1 MSQFSQPLQHRTGPV
16 NLLTP
21 SGWAIA
27 DQVVLEQ
34 GRIARIHLI
43 DSQVDTP
50 DTRLPYLL
58 PGMIDS
64 HGDAF
69 EREIS
74 PRSGSA
80 FPLDLAL
87 ATNDHLL
94 VGAGITTFYFS
105 ITDGFEPGMRSRE
118 TVRELMNLVE
128 THRDQLKCD
137 TRIHIRH
144 EQVNTADHQELC
156 DWLEAG
162 RIDLLSLNNHLPQPD
177 NAKKVKRFKTSIS
190 RRLKMTDSELDHFID
205 ELQAHRDLGME
216 QLSELSAL
224 ARRQGIPIAS
234 HDDESMEDV
243 ARAEAFGVSIAE
255 FPLTLEVARAM
266 GDKGIS
272 VLVGAPN
279 LVRGGSHV
287 GALAAADAIHHQS
300 ADLLCSD
307 YHYASLFRAPFV
319 AAENGLCTFPE
330 ASNLVSAGPA
340 KALGIDSKT
349 GSIEE
354 GKDADLL
361 LLDRLD
367 GSPLSIKRVWVKGRP
382 VLSVG

>member
-27 DQVVLEQ
+27 DQVVLEH

-50 DTRLPYLL
+50 DSSLPYLL

-74 PRSGSA
+74 PRSGSV

-128 THRDQLKCD
+128 VHRDQLKCD

-144 EQVNTADHQELC
+144 EQVNTRDHRELC

-177 NAKKVKRFKTSIS
+177 NEKKVKRFKTSIS
-190 RRLKMTDSELDHFID
+190 RRLKMTDTELDHFID
-205 ELQAHRDLGME
+205 ELQAHRDLGLE
-216 QLSELSAL
+216 QLGELSAL

-287 GALAAADAIHHQS
+287 GALAAADAIQHQS

-330 ASNLVSAGPA
+330 AWNLVSAGPA

-349 GSIEE
+349 GTIEE

>member
-1 MSQFSQPLQHRTGPV
+1 MLEFSQPLQQRTGQV

-21 SGWAIA
+21 NGWAIA
-27 DQVVLEQ
+27 DQVVLED
-34 GRIARIHLI
+34 GLIAQIHFI
-43 DSQVDTP
+43 KPQVDTP
-50 DTRLPYLL
+50 DPELPYLL
-58 PGMIDS
+58 PGIIDS

-74 PRSGSA
+74 PRSGSE

-105 ITDGFEPGMRSRE
+105 ITDGFEPGMRSRK
-118 TVRELMNLVE
+118 TVRELLSLIE
-128 THRDQLKCD
+128 KHKQQLKCD

-144 EQVNTADHQELC
+144 EQVNTEDHQELC
-156 DWLEAG
+156 EWLSGG
-162 RIDLLSLNNHLPQPD
+162 RIDLLSLNNHLPLPD
-177 NAKKVKRFKTSIS
+177 DEYKVKRFKTSIS
-190 RRLKMTDSELDHFID
+190 RRLKMSDEELDTFIAG
-205 ELQAHRDLGME
+205 LQTRRETGLE
-216 QLSELSAL
+216 QLGELSSL
-224 ARRQGIPIAS
+224 ARQHGIPIAS
-234 HDDESMEDV
+234 HDDGNQEDV
-243 ARAEAFGVSIAE
+243 ERAVAFGVSIAE
-255 FPLTLEVARAM
+255 FPLTLEVASAM
-266 GDKGIS
+266 RDKGVS

-279 LVRGGSHV
+279 LVRGGSHI
-287 GALAAADAIHHQS
+287 GALAAADAIQNDC

-319 AAENGLCTFPE
+319 AAQEGLCSFE
-330 ASNLVSAGPA
+330 SAWQRVSTGPA
-340 KALGIDSKT
+340 KALGIDDVT

-367 GSPLSIKRVWVKGRP
+367 GSPLSIKRVWVKGRS
-382 VLSVG
+382 VLSVD